1 MKVLHQVTFTEE
13 ILHGKYHLLCSD
25 FLVYAYI
32 HSGNIPGINN
42 RINFKKMKIQQ
53 KHTIPFKNRFAHT
66 RKTYLARF

>member
-1 MKVLHQVTFTEE
+1 MENIIFCVVIPSSMLTFIVE
-13 ILHGKYHLLCSD
+13 IYL
-25 FLVYAYI
+25 
-32 HSGNIPGINN
+32 GINN